1 MKKEFQQLE
10 EVPVKIPFALDN
22 IFKKK
27 EVAKFTP
34 EQEQAQDFD
43 EFDEEQF
50 QSPTF
55 AKKGPITPQKYSNAN
70 NTVKK
75 EAIQLIKSPI

>member
-10 EVPVKIPFALDN
+10 EVPVKIPLALDN

-34 EQEQAQDFD
+34 EQEQPKDFD
-43 EFDEEQF
+43 EFDDE
-50 QSPTF
+50 
-55 AKKGPITPQKYSNAN
+55 
-70 NTVKK
+70 
-75 EAIQLIKSPI
+75 

>member
-43 EFDEEQF
+43 QFDEEQF

-70 NTVKK
+70 KTVKK

>member
-10 EVPVKIPFALDN
+10 EVPVKIPFELDN

-34 EQEQAQDFD
+34 E
-43 EFDEEQF
+43 
-50 QSPTF
+50 
-55 AKKGPITPQKYSNAN
+55 
-70 NTVKK
+70 
-75 EAIQLIKSPI
+75 